1 MSATFKNEEA
11 DHHTTPEPT
20 MFPETEVPIAP
31 EAPGASYAPTAAREA
46 ALDAVERALAASL
59 RLQRTMPLPSAPQLN
74 EKDERDDWPRRR
86 GPFDGDVRRM
96 RPRASL
102 EPVAMAVPPPEEQRT
117 GAGRLL
123 LRIVGAVALAAIAGL
138 FAVGALPLPFGTT
151 AEGETAVTSLRSR
164 IFAAP
169 AAPQQAPVMQQ
180 PIATPV
186 AVARPAAGSPEQA
199 ALVERFVAL
208 RQQQAAAAPSQAIV
222 PQAVK
227 SERIVMP
234 AAPSVRAL
242 EREEI
247 AVLYDRSQALIE
259 QGDIASARLML
270 TRAAEAGDARSALA
284 LGTTYDPDMLK
295 KLGVLGVAADPAQ
308 AQAWYN
314 KAVELGSPDAALRLE
329 RLAQAAR

>member
-1 MSATFKNEEA
+1 
-11 DHHTTPEPT
+11 
-20 MFPETEVPIAP
+20 
-31 EAPGASYAPTAAREA
+31 
-46 ALDAVERALAASL
+46 
-59 RLQRTMPLPSAPQLN
+59 QLN
-74 EKDERDDWPRRR
+74 ETDERDDWPRRR

-102 EPVAMAVPPPEEQRT
+102 EPVAMAVPPPEEQST
-117 GAGRLL
+117 GTGTLL

-138 FAVGALPLPFGTT
+138 FAIGALPLPFGTK

-164 IFAAP
+164 IFAGP
-169 AAPQQAPVMQQ
+169 AAPQQAPVTQQ
-180 PIATPV
+180 PVATPV
-186 AVARPAAGSPEQA
+186 AAARPAAGSPEHA

-208 RQQQAAAAPSQAIV
+208 RQQQAAAAPAPSPSQDIV

-242 EREEI
+242 DREEI
-247 AVLYDRSQALIE
+247 AVLYERSQALIE

-295 KLGVLGVAADPAQ
+295 KLGVLGLAPDPAQ

-329 RLAQAAR
+329 RLAQATR